1 MFRFLLLLF
10 LLVPLI
16 EIYFL
21 IQVGEVIGAAWTI
34 FAVVATAIIG
44 AGLLRVQ
51 GASTLLRAQ
60 ASMQQGSLP
69 ALEMMEGIALAASG
83 MLLLTPGFFTDAFG
97 FVLLLPPFRQFLIK
111 KLFTKAAFTMH
122 GQTMHSQYHS
132 TDSTIIEGEI
142 VDNDESR
149 HLR

>member
-21 IQVGEVIGAAWTI
+21 IQVGEVIGAAWTV
-34 FAVVATAIIG
+34 FAVVATAVIG
-44 AGLLRVQ
+44 ASLLRVQ

-60 ASMQQGSLP
+60 TSMQQGGLP

-83 MLLLTPGFFTDAFG
+83 ILLLTPGFFTDALG
-97 FVLLLPPFRQFLIK
+97 FILLLPPFRQFLIK
-111 KLFTKAAFTMH
+111 KLFKQSAFTMH
-122 GQTMHSQYHS
+122 GQTMHSQTRS

-142 VDNDESR
+142 VDNDDTP